1 MSALPD
7 DATPHAIAGVQ
18 SIHRTGKGGGKPS
31 SASSTKVAWTLRD
44 KGKIVEVF
52 DFVINPQGI
61 TRVES
66 SRAQVFST
74 KGGHYADD
82 FGPGPAMITLR
93 QIVASGKR
101 ESHGGGHY
109 EAFTLR
115 EDVQRFIKRI
125 YRPATIA
132 RNHGRHDVWFHD
144 NHLEQGHDERI
155 LFPQNALTLQRA
167 VDLQGV
173 WLLELQMIS
182 LEKNPY
188 GDVSVDRSPVPPH
201 LRTHKYVVKRGDTLN
216 KIVARVAG
224 RGADA
229 KKRKQ
234 VLARIIVLNPWL
246 KHRRHLQRGDSG
258 YVGTKTITAKP
269 YQVVPG
275 EVMVLPGGAASGG
288 GVRGSGPGVPPV
300 LSGSGPGIGF

>member
-7 DATPHAIAGVQ
+7 DATPHAIRPPQ
-18 SIHRTGKGGGKPS
+18 SIHRTVKGGGKPS
-31 SASSTKVAWTLRD
+31 SATSTKVAWTLRD
-44 KGKIVEVF
+44 RGKIVEVF
-52 DFVINPQGI
+52 DFAINPQGI

-93 QIVASGKR
+93 QLVASGKR
-101 ESHGGGHY
+101 ESIGGELW

-125 YRPATIA
+125 YRPATRA
-132 RNHGRHDVWFHD
+132 VNHGRMDVFFHD
-144 NHLEQGHDERI
+144 NHFERGHDERV
-155 LFPQNALTLQRA
+155 LFPQNGLTLQRA

-173 WLLELQMIS
+173 WLLELQMVS
-182 LEKNPY
+182 LEKNPFT
-188 GDVSVDRSPVPPH
+188 DVDADRSPVPPH
-201 LRTHKYVVKRGDTLN
+201 LRTHKYVVKRGDTLT

-234 VLARIIVLNPWL
+234 VLARIVALNPWL
-246 KHRRHLQRGDSG
+246 KHRRKLHRGDSG
-258 YVGTKTITAKP
+258 YVGTKTVTAKP

-275 EVMVLPGGAASGG
+275 EVMVLPGGAASNG
-288 GVRGSGPGVPPV
+288 GVRGSGPGVQIV
-300 LSGSGPGIGF
+300 SGSGPGIGL